1 MRFGSTSCLKWEKDG
16 QFYLLPEVEQW
27 ESAST
32 VCCCCCT
39 CSYLL
44 LGADGQSDTFGRAVP
59 DDVKA
64 QLL

>member
-1 MRFGSTSCLKWEKDG
+1 MIFCSICCPKCKTDG

-32 VCCCCCT
+32 DGCCRCS

-59 DDVKA
+59 DAVKA